1 MITTFFMNT
10 EEIMQLSLSLVGFD
24 SVPFDSQIYVEGNNI
39 EKVLFAIDVGTAE
52 LLLARQLGCDCVIA
66 HHPVGQKAVLEYHHI
81 LKKHI
86 DQMMEA
92 GIPKKEAEE
101 AAQELIEQAEV
112 ASHSRNYDQV
122 IEAARVL
129 DMPFMNIHNPLDVL
143 GRRIMQDTIKMK
155 TNESST
161 VRDVIDAL
169 YALNEFARAKTR
181 IELRLGKMTSRAGRI
196 VVAHGAGTNGGYR
209 IAKTYFKYIDTL
221 IYIHIS
227 PQDLQRLKQEEHGT
241 LIITGH
247 IASDM
252 VGINPFLEELERR
265 GIGILKLTEL

>member
-1 MITTFFMNT
+1 MNT
-10 EEIMQLSLSLVGFD
+10 REIMQLSLDLVGF
-24 SVPFDSQIYVEGNNI
+24 SEIPHDSQVYVEGNNI
-39 EKVLFAIDVGTAE
+39 EKALFAIDVGTAE

-81 LKKHI
+81 LRKHI
-86 DQMMEA
+86 DQMMEV
-92 GIPKKEAEE
+92 GIPNKEAEE

-112 ASHSRNYDQV
+112 AGHARNYDQV
-122 IEAARVL
+122 IKAAKVL

-143 GRRIMQDTIKMK
+143 GRRIMQDTIKKK

-161 VRDVIDAL
+161 VGDVIDAL
-169 YALNEFARAKTR
+169 YTLDEFARAETR
-181 IELRLGKMTSRAGRI
+181 IELRFGKMTSRAGRI

-265 GIGILKLTEL
+265 GIEILKLTEL